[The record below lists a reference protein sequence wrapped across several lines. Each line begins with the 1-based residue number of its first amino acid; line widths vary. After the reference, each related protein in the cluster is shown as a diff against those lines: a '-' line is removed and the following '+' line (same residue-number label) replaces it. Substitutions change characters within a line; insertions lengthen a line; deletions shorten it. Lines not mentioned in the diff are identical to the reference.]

1 MDRALISALLLTSAF
16 LLDWVLGDPPW
27 FPHPVRLIGA
37 VSGWLEKVARR
48 IFKSRAGLQFAG
60 ILMVVITA
68 GGTAALVFI
77 LIAAAYRLHSAAG
90 LLAELY
96 LYYAMLAGGDLR
108 LHVLRVKMALDDQD
122 LEKARFATSM
132 LVSRDTNNLEEPG
145 LSRAAIES
153 LFENSADGLVAPL
166 FFAAL
171 GGPAGVVFY
180 KAVNTLDSMIG
191 YKNEKYIDLGRFAAR
206 LDDFLNYI
214 PARFTALVI
223 LVAGLGEKSL
233 YPALTVLKSDRRK
246 HESPNSAWPEAAAA
260 GVLGIKLSGSDYYE
274 GKLIKRQAINACGR
288 EAAAGDIGRALSLYY
303 RTSVLAFAVLVLLAW
318 WVRTWEVLCF

>member
-1 MDRALISALLLTSAF
+1 MDRALISALLLTLAY

-27 FPHPVRLIGA
+27 FPHPVRLLGAFIGF
-37 VSGWLEKVARR
+37 LEKTVRR
-48 IFKSRAGLQFAG
+48 IFKSQTGLQFAG
-60 ILMVVITA
+60 ILMVIIAA
-68 GGTAALVFI
+68 GGTAALVFV
-77 LIAAAYRLHSAAG
+77 LVAAAYRLHTAAG
-90 LLAELY
+90 LFAELY
-96 LYYAMLAGGDLR
+96 IYYAMLAGGDLR
-108 LHVLRVKMALDDQD
+108 HHILRVKTALDDED

-132 LVSRDTNNLEEPG
+132 LVSRDTKSLEESG

-166 FFAAL
+166 LYAAL
-171 GGPAGVVFY
+171 GGPVGVVFY

-233 YPALTVLKSDRRK
+233 YPALKVLKSDRRK

-260 GVLGIKLSGSDYYE
+260 GVLGIKLSGSDYYG
-274 GKLIKRQAINACGR
+274 GKLIERPAINACGR
-288 EAAAGDIGRALSLYY
+288 EAAAGDIGRGLSLYY
-303 RTSVLAFAVLVLLAW
+303 RTSVLAFAGLVLLAW

>member
-1 MDRALISALLLTSAF
+1 MDRALVSALLLTLAY

-27 FPHPVRLIGA
+27 FPHPVRLLGAFIGF
-37 VSGWLEKVARR
+37 LEKAARR
-48 IFKSRAGLQFAG
+48 IFKSQAALQFAG
-60 ILMVVITA
+60 IMMVVIAA
-68 GGTAALVFI
+68 GGAAALVFI
-77 LIAAAYRLHSAAG
+77 LVAAAYRLHTAAG
-90 LLAELY
+90 LFAELY

-108 LHVLRVKMALDDQD
+108 HHILRVKMALDDKD

-132 LVSRDTNNLEEPG
+132 LVSRDTKNLEEPG

-171 GGPAGVVFY
+171 GGPVGMVFY

-191 YKNEKYIDLGRFAAR
+191 YKNENYIHLGRFSAR

-214 PARFTALVI
+214 PARLTAFII
-223 LVAGLGEKSL
+223 LVAGLGEKKL
-233 YPALTVLKSDRRK
+233 YPALKVLKSDRRK

-260 GVLGIKLSGSDYYE
+260 GVLGIKLSGNDYY
-274 GKLIKRQAINACGR
+274 GGRLIKRPAINACGH
-288 EAAAGDIGRALSLYY
+288 EAAAGDIGRALSLYS
-303 RTSVLAFAVLVLLAW
+303 RTSVLAFAGLVLLTW
-318 WVRTWEVLCF
+318 WVRTLEVFCF